1 MSQKGLVI
9 LVTVTCLVV
18 AAGAAHAHH
27 SFAATFDIDKPIT
40 FKGTV
45 AAVRWTNPHTMI
57 DVEGKDA
64 RGQVTKWTF
73 ESLPPGV
80 LFRKGLTRTRL
91 KAGTSVTMTGHRAR
105 STPNFAEVSLIEFSG
120 GEQFC
125 VPASGSTKICNVEER

>member
-1 MSQKGLVI
+1 MTQKRFVI
-9 LVTVTCLVV
+9 LATLACL
-18 AAGAAHAHH
+18 AGAAAAQAHH

-57 DVEGKDA
+57 DVEGKDP

-91 KAGTSVTMTGHRAR
+91 KVGTPVTMTGHRAR
-105 STPNFAEVSLIEFSG
+105 STPNFAEVSLIEFSD

-125 VPASGSTKICNVEER
+125 VPASGSTKICNAEER

>member
-1 MSQKGLVI
+1 MTQKGFVI
-9 LVTVTCLVV
+9 LVALLCLAVTV
-18 AAGAAHAHH
+18 AAHAHH

-80 LFRKGLTRTRL
+80 LFRKGLTRARL
-91 KAGTSVTMTGHRAR
+91 KAGTGVTMTGHRAR
-105 STPNFAEVSLIEFSG
+105 STPNFAEVSLIEFPD
-120 GEQFC
+120 GERFC
-125 VPASGSTKICNVEER
+125 VPASGSTKICNAEER